1 MVRNYIHL
9 GFHLFSP
16 FFFIDII
23 FFIFLYQ
30 RWIYR
35 VDPSRINEFGFSQQM
50 LETKDQPAIESNGE
64 VQPAIESNG
73 EVQPAEPKPLE
84 DKKNE

>member
-1 MVRNYIHL
+1 
-9 GFHLFSP
+9 
-16 FFFIDII
+16 
-23 FFIFLYQ
+23 LYQ

-64 VQPAIESNG
+64 VQPA
-73 EVQPAEPKPLE
+73 EPKPLE

>member
-1 MVRNYIHL
+1 MVRIFIYL
-9 GFHLFSP
+9 VFHLLSP
-16 FFFIDII
+16 FFFLYIDII

-64 VQPAIESNG
+64 VQPA
-73 EVQPAEPKPLE
+73 EPKPLE